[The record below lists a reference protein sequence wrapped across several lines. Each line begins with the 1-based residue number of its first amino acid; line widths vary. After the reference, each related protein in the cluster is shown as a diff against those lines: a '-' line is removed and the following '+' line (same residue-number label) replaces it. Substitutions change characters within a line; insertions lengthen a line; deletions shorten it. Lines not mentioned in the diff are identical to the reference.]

1 MAAMTQN
8 GTSSSDGSFGS
19 SSLPPIVAITLGDP
33 AGIGPEVV
41 VKALAVNDSAGDGGS
56 DGLLG
61 GVCRPLLVGSYAVAE
76 ASVRRFADGLPLTR
90 IESREQLAAHVW
102 DGLTVPVW
110 DMDPDAPGAAD
121 VPYGE
126 ATAAGGVVS
135 IKSIELSATLALEGR
150 VQALST
156 APINKEAVHLA
167 EYTDIG
173 HQEVLA
179 RMAGVTEIATMLVAH
194 RLRAV
199 HLTTHVPF
207 RDAYLH
213 VTKEKI
219 LARLRLTDREFR
231 KWGVAEPRIAVSAL
245 NPHGGDNGLLGRE
258 EIEEI
263 APAVEQ
269 AVSEGITAVGPLPAD
284 SVFLRGAEGVYDAVI
299 ALYHDQGH
307 IAVKMHDFHGSVSVN
322 LGLPFVRTSVDHGT
336 AYDIAGTGVA
346 EAVSMRAAIRT
357 AALLATGRGLE
368 SAGPTRQESASAAG

>member
-1 MAAMTQN
+1 MAQN
-8 GTSSSDGSFGS
+8 SNPGA
-19 SSLPPIVAITLGDP
+19 PIVAITLGDP

-41 VKALAVNDSAGDGGS
+41 VKALAANDDLRS
-56 DGLLG
+56 
-61 GVCRPLLVGSYAVAE
+61 GVCRLLIIGSYAVAE
-76 ASVRRFADGLPLTR
+76 ASANRFAGGLPLTR
-90 IESREQLAAHVW
+90 IDSREQLATYRW
-102 DGLTVPVW
+102 DGESVPVW
-110 DMDPDAPGAAD
+110 DVDVPGVSD

-126 ATAAGGVVS
+126 PTIAGGVVS
-135 IKSIELSATLALEGR
+135 ITSIELAATLALEGR
-150 VQALST
+150 IQSIST

-167 EYTDIG
+167 GYTDIG

-179 RMAGVTEIATMLVAH
+179 RMAGVTEIATMLMAH

-207 RDAYLH
+207 RDAYKQ
-213 VTKEKI
+213 VTKERV

-231 KWGVAEPRIAVSAL
+231 KWGVAEPRVAVAAL

-269 AVSEGITAVGPLPAD
+269 AVAEGIVAEGPLPAD
-284 SVFLRGAEGVYDAVI
+284 SVFLRGAEGDYDAVI

-336 AYDIAGTGVA
+336 AYDIAGRGVA
-346 EAVSMRAAIRT
+346 EPVSMSAAIRT
-357 AALLATGRGLE
+357 AALLATGRGLDT
-368 SAGPTRQESASAAG
+368 ADIGQEAQHAPARAYG